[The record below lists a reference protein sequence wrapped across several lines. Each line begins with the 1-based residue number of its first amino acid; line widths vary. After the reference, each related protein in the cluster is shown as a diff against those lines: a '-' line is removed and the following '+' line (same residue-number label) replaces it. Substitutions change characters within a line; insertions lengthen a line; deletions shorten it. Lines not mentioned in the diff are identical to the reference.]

1 MSEVIEGQAT
11 AIATQP
17 KEKPTPIA
25 IGDAGLKFTNSEEL
39 FRWAGALSKSGMVP
53 KDYVDRPQAILA
65 AVQLGSEL
73 GFSPMQALQSIAV
86 INGRPSV
93 WGDGLV
99 AIALASGLCEDMSVR
114 IEGSGEVMGAIAE
127 IKRKGIATPFVAT
140 FNVANAKKA
149 GLWAKA
155 GPWSAYP
162 ERMLCQRARAFAI
175 RDAFADMLRGIGVRE
190 EVMDYAPESRPVEP
204 AKSFSLEVE

>member
-1 MSEVIEGQAT
+1 MSEEQTT
-11 AIATQP
+11 AVTTEV
-17 KEKPTPIA
+17 KERPAPIA
-25 IGDAGLKFTNSEEL
+25 FADGGLKFTNSEEL

-65 AVQLGSEL
+65 AVQLGGEL

-86 INGRPSV
+86 IQNRPTL

-99 AIALASGLCEDMSVR
+99 AIALSSGLCEDMSVHS
-114 IEGSGEVMGAIAE
+114 EGEGDAMFAVAE
-127 IKRKGIATPFVAT
+127 IKRKGIATPFVST
-140 FNVANAKKA
+140 FSVANAKKA
-149 GLWAKA
+149 GLWGKS
-155 GPWSAYP
+155 GTWSAYP

-190 EVMDYAPESRPVEP
+190 EVMDYSSETVRQVVEP

>member
-1 MSEVIEGQAT
+1 MSEVIEQT
-11 AIATQP
+11 AVSTQV
-17 KEKPTPIA
+17 KEKPAPIA
-25 IGDAGLKFTNSEEL
+25 VGETGLQFKNSEEL

-99 AIALASGLCEDMSVR
+99 AIALASGLCEDISVE
-114 IEGSGEVMGAIAE
+114 ISGTGEVMAAKCE
-127 IKRKGIATPFVAT
+127 VKRKGIVSPFVAT
-140 FNVANAKKA
+140 FSVANAKKA
-149 GLWAKA
+149 GLWGKA
-155 GPWSAYP
+155 GPWAAYP
-162 ERMLCQRARAFAI
+162 ERMLQNRARAFAI

-190 EVMDYAPESRPVEP
+190 EVMDFTTEQARQVEP
-204 AKSFSLEVE
+204 AKTLSLEVE

>member
-1 MSEVIEGQAT
+1 MTEVIEAT
-11 AIATQP
+11 GIATQP

-25 IGDAGLKFTNSEEL
+25 IGNGGLKFTNSEEL

-53 KDYVDRPQAILA
+53 KDYIDRPQAILA

-86 INGRPSV
+86 IQGRPTV

-99 AIALASGLCEDMSVR
+99 AIALASGLCEDMSVH
-114 IEGSGEVMGAIAE
+114 IEGEGDAMFAVAEV
-127 IKRKGIATPFVAT
+127 KRKGIATPFVST
-140 FNVANAKKA
+140 FTVAHAKKA
-149 GLWAKA
+149 GLWGKS
-155 GPWSAYP
+155 GPWSSYP

-175 RDAFADMLRGIGVRE
+175 RDALADMLRGIGVRE
-190 EVMDYAPESRPVEP
+190 EIADYPPEAKPVEA
-204 AKSFSLEVE
+204 AKTFSLDVE